1 MKIKFIFFRNAFKNA
16 LLLESI
22 FNCIH
27 TPIAEDVVVY
37 IFESLVLLPVCQLA
51 AASSAL
57 RSRAREARVA
67 AVGRAIGRGAAA
79 AGAVF
84 TFP

>member
-1 MKIKFIFFRNAFKNA
+1 M
-16 LLLESI
+16 LENI

-27 TPIAEDVVVY
+27 APITEAVVVY
-37 IFESLVLLPVCQLA
+37 IFESLLLLPVCHSA
-51 AASSAL
+51 AASCAL